1 MDRERWSSYPAATEE
16 ERALLAVLN
25 GTAVR
30 RTLPVVSSRGDE
42 RSVDATLAVEAAEPF
57 DGKAEVVVRLVFHG
71 PAPAD
76 GERLAEDPWDLLDA
90 FLREAEGEARR
101 RASARR

>member
-1 MDRERWSSYPAATEE
+1 MILAT
-16 ERALLAVLN
+16 LN

-30 RTLPVVSSRGDE
+30 RTLPVVSSSGDE
-42 RSVDATLAVEAAEPF
+42 RSVEATLAVETAEPF

-76 GERLAEDPWDLLDA
+76 GERLVEDPWDLLDA
-90 FLREAEGEARR
+90 FLRDAEGEARR